1 MQLSH
6 GSYGYDVMTV
16 KDIVNSKYAV
26 FFVVSKV
33 HSLCMQGDKN
43 YLNLIC
49 FLLIL
54 RLIIQEPPPNTPS
67 TGQHVLFFGNAKDSF
82 CKYLKGGVFLCRGR
96 QGHTTNWSA
105 EDGS

>member
-1 MQLSH
+1 MQSSH

-49 FLLIL
+49 FLLIQVVPG
-54 RLIIQEPPPNTPS
+54 RAGGGSFKRKNNYI
-67 TGQHVLFFGNAKDSF
+67 AKKEF
-82 CKYLKGGVFLCRGR
+82 AYRMCAR
-96 QGHTTNWSA
+96 
-105 EDGS
+105 